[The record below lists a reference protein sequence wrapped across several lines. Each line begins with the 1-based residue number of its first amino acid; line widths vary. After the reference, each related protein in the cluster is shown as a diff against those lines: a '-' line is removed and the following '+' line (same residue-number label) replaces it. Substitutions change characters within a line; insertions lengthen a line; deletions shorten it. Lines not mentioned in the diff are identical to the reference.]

1 MSDWQFFHMTVLMY
15 VKLVADASELLA
27 EKFYIRFYIRFSEY
41 QSVVASMHCH
51 ILRFAEAGPKQVLN
65 EILM

>member
-15 VKLVADASELLA
+15 VKLIADASELLP
-27 EKFYIRFYIRFSEY
+27 EKFYIRFSEY

-51 ILRFAEAGPKQVLN
+51 IPQFAEAGQNKS
-65 EILM
+65 